1 MVISSLQRELNL
13 SQEDRCHKNREIS
26 TLCKRSEGTVI
37 GMAQYVSRFTKPD
50 QEVRRLEL
58 DRRRTE
64 SQQDLTKIHQDLAA
78 ELMAPLC

>member
-1 MVISSLQRELNL
+1 
-13 SQEDRCHKNREIS
+13 
-26 TLCKRSEGTVI
+26 
-37 GMAQYVSRFTKPD
+37 MAQYVSRFTKPD

-58 DRRRTE
+58 DRRRTD

>member
-13 SQEDRCHKNREIS
+13 WQEDRCHKNREI
-26 TLCKRSEGTVI
+26 TVI